1 MEKGIENL
9 LDQFSEKNKIH
20 DVIRQMGSS
29 FNQRF
34 DDFRQLQSEN
44 NELRLETRKLHEQLS
59 LLRNSL
65 QESGWKEEDINRF
78 SVDRGKP
85 ESTFNFIGSQPSA
98 RDNYKTRLAEIEKL
112 KEQSRREHEEQFS
125 DYDQLMKSVFNFLE
139 ILQNTKDLVSQIK
152 ENEGEGKKDSEDE
165 MILVPRRRYQ
175 LLIEMYAGHMAEVNA
190 QLLQKKL
197 EEKGGEKGL
206 LNQS

>member
-1 MEKGIENL
+1 
-9 LDQFSEKNKIH
+9 
-20 DVIRQMGSS
+20 MGSS

-85 ESTFNFIGSQPSA
+85 ESTFNFIGS
-98 RDNYKTRLAEIEKL
+98 
-112 KEQSRREHEEQFS
+112 
-125 DYDQLMKSVFNFLE
+125 
-139 ILQNTKDLVSQIK
+139 
-152 ENEGEGKKDSEDE
+152 
-165 MILVPRRRYQ
+165 
-175 LLIEMYAGHMAEVNA
+175 
-190 QLLQKKL
+190 
-197 EEKGGEKGL
+197 
-206 LNQS
+206 